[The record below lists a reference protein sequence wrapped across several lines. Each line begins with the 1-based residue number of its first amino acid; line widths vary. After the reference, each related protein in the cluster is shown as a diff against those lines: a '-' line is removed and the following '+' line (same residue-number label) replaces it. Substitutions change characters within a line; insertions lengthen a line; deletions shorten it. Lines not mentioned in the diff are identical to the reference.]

1 MESNWTKNELVAYI
15 LLYAAQSDLIES
27 NKERNIILSKVDM
40 KTFDKI
46 HKEFEQDNDY
56 QSIQKILI
64 GLEAYDYSK
73 MDIDLLLSDIKELF
87 FADGDY
93 DASEQGIY
101 NLLNKLFQA

>member
-56 QSIQKILI
+56 QSIQKILS